1 MSTFAKVFMLAGAVF
16 VCLYCSGCA
25 TILGGIIGYQSGE
38 MWAGA
43 AIGAALDFGGD
54 IADGLGQML
63 TDKETRFEQKVSL
76 DSEQGTIELAKSD
89 FSMEKVED
97 MMRSLEGRFEQ
108 NGWSY
113 SFVEKKVS
121 TGRILLSER
130 WKCKDAAGGE
140 FELNLLQE
148 KCKPAKISIEQVGET
163 PINRGVITIQIY
175 EWLKKGALAEP

>member
-1 MSTFAKVFMLAGAVF
+1 MNSFRKVLMWTVALF

-25 TILGGIIGYQSGE
+25 TILGGIIGYQSNE

-54 IADGLGQML
+54 IANGLGQML

-76 DSEQGTIELAKSD
+76 DSEQGTIEFARSD
-89 FSMEKVED
+89 FSTEKVED
-97 MMRSLEGRFEQ
+97 MMRSLEGKFGQ

-113 SFVEKKVS
+113 SLVEKKVS
-121 TGRILLSER
+121 TGRILLSEK
-130 WKCKDAAGGE
+130 WKCKDAGGGE
-140 FELNLLQE
+140 FELNLLHE
-148 KCKPAKISIEQVGET
+148 KCKPVKISIEQVGQT
-163 PINRGVITIQIY
+163 PINRGVTTIQIY